1 MTGKRFSTHLD
12 QNPANYVP
20 LSPVSFLERAATIYP
35 EHTAWVHGA
44 QRTSYKDFFRRCR
57 QLAAALS
64 ARGIAQ
70 GDVVSV
76 MLPNVP
82 PMLEAHYGVPMIGA
96 VLHTINTRLDAALIA
111 FQLEH
116 AASKV
121 IIVDSEFAAVMRA
134 AIDLVDIDPIII
146 QYQDSEF
153 QEEAPF
159 IAELSYENLVAEGN
173 PDFIWPGV
181 EDEWDAISL
190 NYTSGT
196 AGDPKGVV
204 YHHRGT
210 YLMGYSNLITAEL
223 GKHPVYLW
231 TLPMFHCNG
240 WSFPWTL
247 SLVGGTHI
255 CLRQVRAAQIFEA
268 IETEQVTHLCG
279 APIVMSI
286 LLAAKEVEK
295 RPLEQEVHF
304 ITSAAPP
311 PEDVMTGMQALG
323 FRLTHVYG
331 LTETYGPSVI
341 NEWNESWDSLTSE
354 ERAAM
359 MKRQGIRYPALE
371 GLSVM
376 LPHTMQPV
384 PADGETP
391 GEVMFRGNTLMKGYL
406 KNEGA
411 THQAFYDGWFHSGD
425 LAVVHPDGYLE
436 LRDRSKEI
444 IISGGENIS
453 STEVEDA
460 LYKHPAVEEAAVV
473 SMPDAKW
480 GERPCAFV
488 ELTEGH
494 DASEDNLITWC
505 RDHLAHYKV
514 PERIIFGELPKTPTG
529 KIKKYVLRK
538 RARSQ

>member
-1 MTGKRFSTHLD
+1 MTGQRFSSHLD
-12 QNPANYVP
+12 QNPANYIP
-20 LSPVSFLERAATIYP
+20 LSPISFLERAATIYP

-44 QRTSYKDFFRRCR
+44 KRVSYKEFFSRCR

-64 ARGIAQ
+64 ARGIGQ

-111 FQLEH
+111 FQIEH
-116 AASKV
+116 AGSKV
-121 IIVDSEFAAVMRA
+121 ILVDTEYAEVMRA
-134 AIDLVDIDPIII
+134 AIDLVEIDPIII
-146 QYQDSEF
+146 QYQDPTY
-153 QEEAPF
+153 EETGPF
-159 IAELSYENLVAEGN
+159 IGELDYENLLSEGN
-173 PDFIWPGV
+173 PHFTWPGV
-181 EDEWDAISL
+181 SDEWNAIAL

-196 AGDPKGVV
+196 TGDPKGVV
-204 YHHRGT
+204 YHHRGA
-210 YLMGYSNLITAEL
+210 YLMGQANLITAEL

-240 WSFPWTL
+240 WSFPWSL
-247 SLVGGTHI
+247 SLVAGTHV

-268 IETEQVTHLCG
+268 LEEEQVTHLCG
-279 APIVMSI
+279 APVVMSI
-286 LLAAKEVEK
+286 LLNS
-295 RPLEQEVHF
+295 QEAERRKLPQKVHF

-311 PEDVMTGMQALG
+311 PSEVVEGMKALG

-341 NEWNESWDSLTSE
+341 NEWHEEWDALPAP
-354 ERAAM
+354 ERASM
-359 MKRQGIRYPALE
+359 MRRQGVRYPALE
-371 GLSVM
+371 GVSVM

-391 GEVMFRGNTLMKGYL
+391 GEVMFRGNTIMKGYL
-406 KNEGA
+406 NNEGA
-411 THQAFYDGWFHSGD
+411 TNQAFYDGWFHSGD

-460 LYKHPAVEEAAVV
+460 LYKHPAVEAAAVV
-473 SMPDAKW
+473 AMADDKW

-488 ELTEGH
+488 ELTDGH
-494 DASEDNLITWC
+494 QASEAELIEWC
-505 RDHLAHYKV
+505 REHLAHYKV
-514 PERIIFGELPKTPTG
+514 PERIIFEPLPTTPTG
-529 KIKKYVLRK
+529 KIKKYILRK
-538 RARSQ
+538 KAKTL

>member
-64 ARGIAQ
+64 ARGISQ

-116 AASKV
+116 AASKI

-159 IAELSYENLVAEGN
+159 IGELSYENLVAEGN

-204 YHHRGT
+204 YHHRGA

-255 CLRQVRAAQIFEA
+255 CLRYVRAAQIFEA

-286 LLAAKEVEK
+286 LLNAKEVEK
-295 RPLEQEVHF
+295 RPLEREIHF

-354 ERAAM
+354 EQAVM

-473 SMPDAKW
+473 SMPDTKW

-538 RARSQ
+538 RARNQ

>member
-1 MTGKRFSTHLD
+1 MTGNRFETHLD
-12 QNPANYVP
+12 RNSANYVP
-20 LSPVSFLERAATIYP
+20 LSPISFLERAAAIYP
-35 EHTAWVHGA
+35 DHDAWVHGE
-44 QRTSYKDFFRRCR
+44 QRTSYKHFFSRCR

-64 ARGIAQ
+64 ARGIER
-70 GDVVSV
+70 GDVISV

-96 VLHTINTRLDAALIA
+96 VLHSINTRLDAALIA

-116 AASKV
+116 AGSKV
-121 IIVDSEFAAVMRA
+121 IIVDTEFASVMRA
-134 AIDLVDIDPIII
+134 AIELAEIDPVII
-146 QYQDSEF
+146 QYQDPESE
-153 QEEAPF
+153 EDGPF
-159 IAELSYENLVAEGN
+159 IGELEYENLLAEGN
-173 PDFIWPGV
+173 PDFTWPGIS
-181 EDEWDAISL
+181 DEWDAIAL

-196 AGDPKGVV
+196 TGDPKGVV
-204 YHHRGT
+204 YHHRGA
-210 YLMGYSNLITAEL
+210 YLAGYANLITAEL

-240 WSFPWTL
+240 WSFPWSL

-255 CLRQVRAAQIFEA
+255 CLRQVRAGQIFDA
-268 IETEQVTHLCG
+268 IEKEKVTHLCG
-279 APIVMSI
+279 APVVIT
-286 LLAAKEVEK
+286 LLLEAREDEK
-295 RPLEQEVHF
+295 RSLSRKVHF

-311 PEDVMTGMQALG
+311 PREVMEGIEALG

-341 NEWNESWDSLTSE
+341 NEWNESWDELP
-354 ERAAM
+354 AAEKAARM
-359 MKRQGIRYPALE
+359 VRQGIRYPALE
-371 GLSVM
+371 GLCVM

-391 GEVMFRGNTLMKGYL
+391 GEVMFRGNSLMKGYL
-406 KNEGA
+406 QNEGA

-460 LYKHPAVEEAAVV
+460 LYKHPDVEAAAVV
-473 SMPDAKW
+473 AMTDEKW

-488 ELTEGH
+488 ELTAGH
-494 DASEDNLITWC
+494 ETSEEALIEWC
-505 RDHLAHYKV
+505 REHLAHYKV
-514 PERIIFGELPKTPTG
+514 PNRIIFEELPRTPTG

-538 RARSQ
+538 KARAL